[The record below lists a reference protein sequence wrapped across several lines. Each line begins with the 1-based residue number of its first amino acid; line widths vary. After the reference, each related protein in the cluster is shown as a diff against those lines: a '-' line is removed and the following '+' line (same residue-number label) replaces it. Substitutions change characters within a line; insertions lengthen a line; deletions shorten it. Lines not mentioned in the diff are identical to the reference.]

1 MAYLRGDEDDAAR
14 QYQHALGIFE
24 RLRDQAGMARSYHQL
39 SILEKDR
46 GGSIIAAVTWHL
58 RALAI
63 RLRLSVPQAV
73 IDLRSLAALRRELD
87 AEPFTRLLTQAAG
100 GINVA
105 ETITSLLDQM
115 DETGGGTA

>member
-1 MAYLRGDEDDAAR
+1 M
-14 QYQHALGIFE
+14 
-24 RLRDQAGMARSYHQL
+24 
-39 SILEKDR
+39 
-46 GGSIIAAVTWHL
+46 
-58 RALAI
+58 
-63 RLRLSVPQAV
+63 